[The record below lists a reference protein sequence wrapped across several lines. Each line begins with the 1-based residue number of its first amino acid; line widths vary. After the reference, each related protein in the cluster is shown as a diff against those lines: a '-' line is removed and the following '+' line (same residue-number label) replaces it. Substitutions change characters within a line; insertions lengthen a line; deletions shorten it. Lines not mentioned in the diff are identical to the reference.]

1 MEIKMSAWFL
11 KGSAGKCG
19 LSVQTSGFLI
29 CSQRGSL
36 APTVSRRE
44 SYLPGLTESKEW
56 ERVGQVHTC
65 PGPPSKLSI
74 QARRGSEAGL

>member
-1 MEIKMSAWFL
+1 MSAWFL
-11 KGSAGKCG
+11 QGSAGKCG
-19 LSVQTSGFLI
+19 LGVPTSGFLVLR
-29 CSQRGSL
+29 SAWQP
-36 APTVSRRE
+36 APTVPRRE
-44 SYLPGLTESKEW
+44 SYLPGPTESKEW